1 MSVVQIRVPDLGD
14 SKNVTV
20 IDVLVTAGATIRAD
34 EPLITLESE
43 KASMDVPA
51 PVGGVIASIDIKKGQ
66 QVSEGTLIATVT
78 VAEEATASSAP
89 TPAT

>member
-1 MSVVQIRVPDLGD
+1 
-14 SKNVTV
+14 
-20 IDVLVTAGATIRAD
+20 
-34 EPLITLESE
+34 
-43 KASMDVPA
+43 MDVPA

-78 VAEEATASSAP
+78 VAEEAAASSAP